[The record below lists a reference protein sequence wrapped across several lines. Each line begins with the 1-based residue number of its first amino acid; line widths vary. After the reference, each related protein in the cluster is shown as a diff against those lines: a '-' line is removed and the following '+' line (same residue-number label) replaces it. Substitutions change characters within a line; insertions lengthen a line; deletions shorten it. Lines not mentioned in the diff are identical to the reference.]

1 MEALYDIHGDR
12 NEFLPWE
19 LALKMADLTG
29 RINREIAVY
38 LNRKGQIIEISVGD
52 SGTVSLPGV
61 EGRRG
66 ELRLTGIR
74 CIHTHPDGE
83 ANLSSVDIS
92 SLLNLRLDAMA
103 AIGVK
108 DGHITGIFAAIPV
121 RDERGEFSRAEIYGP
136 FRFEDHRMNSLVG
149 IISDLERDAIQT
161 THTNELDVERAI
173 LVGLETSQGKMVNGR
188 SEGER
193 LLDELEELAVTA
205 GAVVVQKILQRRNVK
220 DAAFCIGR
228 GKVEELNLVRQ
239 ALNADVVIF
248 DEELTGAQVRNLEEI
263 VGIKVIDRTTLIL
276 DIFAQRAHSRE
287 GKLQVELAQLKYR
300 LPRLIG
306 LGGQLSRLGGGIGT
320 RGPGEKKLEVDRRH
334 IRRKISALE
343 TELADL
349 ERRRGLM
356 REGRKKNDMPVIALV
371 GYTNVGK
378 STLMNRLCGSD
389 IFAEDKLFA
398 TLDPTTR
405 KMALPDGRELLLSD
419 TVGFIRKLPHDLIEA
434 FKSTLEEAVY
444 ADVLLHVTDISSEE
458 AEIQI
463 KVVNEILL
471 GLGVSGKPVILVLNK
486 ADRAHGDFRIPA
498 AGDYEKT
505 VEISALTGQGIDHL
519 LRSMSEILP
528 ADKIQVE
535 ILAPYSEGWLL
546 SYLHDN
552 GTVTKMEYTEKGTL
566 LKGTLNISKIEKV
579 RDFMVIN
586 DNNMKS

>member
-1 MEALYDIHGDR
+1 
-12 NEFLPWE
+12 
-19 LALKMADLTG
+19 MADLTG

>member
-1 MEALYDIHGDR
+1 
-12 NEFLPWE
+12 
-19 LALKMADLTG
+19 MADLTG

-444 ADVLLHVTDISSEE
+444 ADMLLHVTDISSEE

-505 VEISALTGQGIDHL
+505 VEISALTGEGIDHL